1 MRTTL
6 ITFAGYGDP
15 ESHRSGESGP
25 QPGPVLHLTSLRKFE
40 RVILLGTPETAA
52 HTAAT
57 QAALAARHPQ
67 CEVLVLPLDLPDPTS
82 YSAILTNL
90 RKYLRPLIDEYP
102 DDEYFVATAS
112 GTPQMHACWLLLCAS
127 QELPARILQTRPPR
141 FVTAKFPVVT
151 ELDLSDHIFPIV
163 RSTETE
169 LTVPADPR
177 PGHHHHPPAA
187 GHHRAT
193 AADWR
198 SAAQSVGMV
207 GGHPQFRRVLE
218 TAATLAPYDVPI
230 LIQGET
236 GTGKELLAHLVHINS
251 HRREKPFIP
260 VNCAALPRE
269 LVESILF
276 GHKRG
281 AFTGANR
288 DQMGKF
294 ALADGGTLFLDELGE
309 LPLDAQAKMLRVME
323 DGNVEPLGSAQP
335 IRVDVRIVAAT
346 NRPLTEAISEGK
358 FREDFFYRFAEV
370 LHLPPL
376 RERRS
381 DIPKLA
387 LHILDRLN
395 KNLPEPK
402 RLSQRA
408 LDKLYRSDWQ
418 GNVRDLMNVIE
429 RAAFLTTNSTIQP
442 EDLQVRTIAR
452 PTQKI
457 GTPEP
462 HEGFSLED
470 YLSDTRRALIE
481 KALAMAEG
489 NQSLAARF
497 LGISPQAV
505 HKFIKGKGS
514 N

>member
-1 MRTTL
+1 MRRTL

-15 ESHRSGESGP
+15 ESQRQGDALP

-40 RVILLGTPETAA
+40 RIVLLGTPETVA
-52 HTAAT
+52 HTTGT
-57 QAALAARHPQ
+57 QAALTTRHPS
-67 CEVLVLPLDLPDPTS
+67 CEVLVIPLDLPDPTS

-90 RKYLRPLIDEYP
+90 RKFLRPLIDERP

-151 ELDLSDHIFPIV
+151 ELDLSDRIFPIV
-163 RSTETE
+163 RSQENE
-169 LTVPADPR
+169 AP
-177 PGHHHHPPAA
+177 PPAPPPA
-187 GHHRAT
+187 PGSTGPVPIQRSQAS
-193 AADWR
+193 DWR
-198 SAAQSVGMV
+198 AAAHSVGMV
-207 GGHPQFRRVLE
+207 GGHPLFRRVLE

-236 GTGKELLAHLVHINS
+236 GTGKELLAHLIHLNS
-251 HRREKPFIP
+251 QRREKPFVP

-288 DQMGKF
+288 DQTGKF
-294 ALADGGTLFLDELGE
+294 ALADGGTLFLDELGD

-323 DGNVEPLGSAQP
+323 DGMVEPLGSSHSV
-335 IRVDVRIVAAT
+335 RVDVRIVAAT
-346 NRPLTEAISEGK
+346 NRPLTQAINEGK

-370 LHLPPL
+370 LHLPAL

-395 KNLPEPK
+395 KSLPEPK

-408 LDKLYRSDWQ
+408 LDKLYRADWQ

-429 RAAFLTTNSTIQP
+429 RAAFLTTNQTIQP
-442 EDLQVRTIAR
+442 EDLQVRTISNM
-452 PTQKI
+452 TQKLSQ
-457 GTPEP
+457 PEP
-462 HEGFSLED
+462 HEGFSLEE
-470 YLSDTRRALIE
+470 YLSTSRRSLIE
-481 KALAMAEG
+481 KALQLAEG
-489 NQSLAARF
+489 NQSMAARL
-497 LGISPQAV
+497 LGITPQAV
-505 HKFIKGKGS
+505 HKFLKGKVS
-514 N
+514 

>member
-1 MRTTL
+1 MRRTL

-15 ESHRSGESGP
+15 ESQRQGDEAA

-40 RVILLGTPETAA
+40 RIILLGTPETER
-52 HTAAT
+52 HTALT
-57 QAALAARHPQ
+57 QAALTMRHPH
-67 CEVLVLPLDLPDPTS
+67 CEVLVMPLDLPDPTS

-90 RKYLRPLIDEYP
+90 RKHLRPLIDERP

-151 ELDLSDHIFPIV
+151 ELDLTDRIFPIV
-163 RSTETE
+163 RSQENEPSATEDGDG
-169 LTVPADPR
+169 APR
-177 PGHHHHPPAA
+177 QPQ
-187 GHHRAT
+187 RAHASDWRT
-193 AADWR
+193 AAL
-198 SAAQSVGMV
+198 SVGMV
-207 GGHPQFRRVLE
+207 GSHPLFRRVLE

-236 GTGKELLAHLVHINS
+236 GTGKELLAHLVHLNS
-251 HRREKPFIP
+251 HRRDKPFVP

-276 GHKRG
+276 GHRRG

-294 ALADGGTLFLDELGE
+294 AMADGGTLFLDELGD
-309 LPLDAQAKMLRVME
+309 LPMDAQAKMLRVME
-323 DGNVEPLGSAQP
+323 DGLVEPLGSSHGV
-335 IRVDVRIVAAT
+335 RVDVRIVAAT
-346 NRPLTEAISEGK
+346 NRPLTQAISEGK
-358 FREDFFYRFAEV
+358 FREDFFFRFAEV
-370 LHLPPL
+370 LHLPAL

-387 LHILDRLN
+387 LHILDRIN
-395 KNLPEPK
+395 RSLPEPK

-408 LDKLYRSDWQ
+408 LDKLYRADWQ

-429 RAAFLTTNSTIQP
+429 RAAFLTTNQIIQP
-442 EDLQVRTIAR
+442 EDLQVRSISKM
-452 PTQKI
+452 TQKLAQ
-457 GTPEP
+457 PEP
-462 HEGFSLED
+462 HEGFSLEE
-470 YLSDTRRALIE
+470 YLSESRRSLIE
-481 KALAMAEG
+481 KALQLTEG
-489 NQSLAARF
+489 NQSMAARL
-497 LGISPQAV
+497 LGITPQAV
-505 HKFIKGKGS
+505 HKYLKTRGS
-514 N
+514 